1 MSRRRKRTTSTRAA
15 RPDAT
20 VVLAAIRDA
29 LDTNAVSGGEFT
41 ADAARAA
48 RTAVLQLRQLAPQ
61 LHAFPD
67 LLGEMRHVL
76 AQAESRALA
85 FASARPELLKSA
97 PTGSS
102 PIAAGGA
109 AGAWAGMHAQRTD
122 AVGVPNADFLR
133 RLASKNPWVS
143 AAITTRKQQI
153 GRADIAVVP
162 ADETKPFNAK
172 VQRTV
177 ERLLNFP
184 NEYRDSYRSLME
196 PVLDDILVLDRGCIS
211 KSMDARR
218 IPHGLY
224 YEDGSTIKIVADWNG
239 DPALPRYV
247 YAAPDGIRLVP
258 LRNDELICIMA
269 NAASYRFGLSPVQVL
284 LDTIRADLAATDKA
298 ANLVRDV
305 PPPHLVHLKNA
316 TQNQVNA
323 LRSAYEMDVA
333 GKRELMFMG
342 TDGDISVYPM
352 MFSLKDNQ
360 FLEWQTYLARKI
372 CAVFQ
377 ISPQQIGITF
387 DINKATAEVQ
397 QDITE
402 DAGLIPLLLLLEEFL
417 NRELLADFAPVDKDG
432 RPNIDALN
440 LRIIYPEVSE
450 ISRMLHAERV
460 LKMALGGLSGLPL
473 LTPNMALKM
482 LGEEPVPGGNTFWV
496 DTKNG
501 PMPWLSYDGETGDY
515 GRFATAGDLGAQ
527 DPEGGIDE
535 DEATPRDTTQEKPDR
550 GRPTDAPGGPAD
562 QSATTTDDAPSV
574 TPPTTAAND
583 ATASA
588 PATAAAKQVRR
599 VIRRDTRKPGQHW
612 RPEHERTVPLM
623 LTGMSGD
630 RKPRKLGKVR
640 PEVAAAHHKTVDEV
654 TAAAQLA
661 TDLRAI
667 FEEAQQRGTLA
678 G

>member
-1 MSRRRKRTTSTRAA
+1 MGRRRIRTTRARSA
-15 RPDAT
+15 RNQRPDSAL
-20 VVLAAIRDA
+20 VLAALRDA
-29 LDTNAVSGGEFT
+29 LASTGSAEQES
-41 ADAARAA
+41 AAHAA
-48 RTAVLQLRQLAPQ
+48 ESARQAVLQLRQLAPQ
-61 LHAFPD
+61 LHAFPE
-67 LLGEMRHVL
+67 LLGEVRYLL
-76 AQAESRALA
+76 AQVDARALA
-85 FASARPELLKSA
+85 LGDLQTKAA
-97 PTGSS
+97 PTGSTPVAS
-102 PIAAGGA
+102 GGA
-109 AGAWAGMHAQRTD
+109 AGAWAGMHAKRMD

-133 RLASKNPWVS
+133 RLASKNPWVH

-153 GRADIAVVP
+153 GRADITVIP
-162 ADETKPFNAK
+162 ADETKPFNVK
-172 VQRTV
+172 VQRQV

-218 IPHGLY
+218 TPHGLY
-224 YEDGSTIKIVADWNG
+224 YEDGSTIKIIADWNG
-239 DPALPRYV
+239 DPAMPRYV
-247 YAAPDGIRLVP
+247 YAAPDGIRTVP

-305 PPPHLVHLKNA
+305 PPPHLVHLKGA
-316 TQNQVNA
+316 TQSTINA
-323 LRSAYEMDVA
+323 LQRAYEMDVA
-333 GKRELMFMG
+333 GKREIMYLG
-342 TDGDISVYPM
+342 TDGDISVYPL
-352 MFSLKDNQ
+352 MFSLRDNQ

-432 RPNIDALN
+432 RPTMDALN

-460 LKMALGGLSGLPL
+460 LKMAQDGLSGLPL

-482 LGEEPVPGGNTFWV
+482 LGEEPVAGGNTFWV

-515 GRFATAGDLGAQ
+515 GTFATAGDLGAQ
-527 DPEGGIDE
+527 DPEGGLDDDE
-535 DEATPRDTTQEKPDR
+535 TQPKDTTQEKPDR
-550 GRPTDAPGGPAD
+550 SRPTDAPAAESGPATG
-562 QSATTTDDAPSV
+562 TTTEQPEA
-574 TPPTTAAND
+574 TPPTAAAN
-583 ATASA
+583 
-588 PATAAAKQVRR
+588 AAASSTPKQLRSVVRR
-599 VIRRDTRKPGQHW
+599 DARMPGRHW
-612 RPEHERTVPLM
+612 RPEHERMVTLV
-623 LTGMSGD
+623 TSKSDGN
-630 RKPRKLGKVR
+630 KPHKLGRVR
-640 PEVAAAHHKTVDEV
+640 SEVAAAHHKSIGEIN
-654 TAAAQLA
+654 AAAELA
-661 TDLRAI
+661 SQVKTL
-667 FEEAQQRGTLA
+667 FEEAQQRGATAQMA